1 MTAKKG
7 EEHDH
12 EHHNRLPGGRTLGH
26 YCRDF
31 LRNWAEYDAPLFEK
45 LRLGIRNR
53 WLSTGRLRPCCG
65 HPGEPGC

>member
-1 MTAKKG
+1 MPAKDDHD
-7 EEHDH
+7 HDH
-12 EHHNRLPGGRTLGH
+12 EHHSMLGSGRTLGH
-26 YCRDF
+26 YTRDF
-31 LRNWAEYDAPLFEK
+31 LRNFFEYDAPLAEK

>member
-1 MTAKKG
+1 MPDK
-7 EEHDH
+7 EESEHDH
-12 EHHNRLPGGRTLGH
+12 EHHMLSGGRTLAH
-26 YCRDF
+26 YTRDF
-31 LRNWAEYDAPLFEK
+31 LRNFVEYNAPLSEK